1 MTKDL
6 SIAKQNLALR
16 NVTKYDEKEY
26 FVNDEGPK
34 HCEAKNGLERIKNLM
49 KKKIFCEVR
58 DLGLRSKKWP
68 RTNKK
73 FDEKENFL

>member
-1 MTKDL
+1 LVEHRADNAVVTG
-6 SIAKQNLALR
+6 SIP
-16 NVTKYDEKEY
+16 V
-26 FVNDEGPK
+26 GPTIF
-34 HCEAKNGLERIKNLM
+34 CEAKNGLERIKNLM